1 MYEIIRKNQRKS
13 WIIFFFMGL
22 LLISLGGALGHFVYP
37 DDVNYQGVITGIF
50 IAMII
55 WAVQTFVAFLGGD
68 KIILNMSNARKIN
81 ADDDKELYNIVE
93 ELSIASGLP
102 MPQVYLIQTP
112 AMNAFATGTNPKKS
126 IVAITSGLREQLSR
140 NELQAVMA
148 HEMSHVYNR
157 DVRFMTFASIML
169 CTIVIISE
177 ILLRSLVLGGGSSKT
192 NSSNTS
198 NSKSGGGGGGGGG
211 GRGQIIMLIV
221 VIALA
226 ILAPILARLY
236 YFSLSRKREYL
247 ADATA
252 VSFTRDPESLANALE
267 KISGDAHVFDP
278 GKMAAAMC
286 ISKPKLK
293 KDKENLSSTHPP
305 ISKRI
310 DILRAM
316 SAGTDYETYRKVYAS
331 IIGKNDLPDN
341 KKSA

>member
-1 MYEIIRKNQRKS
+1 MYELIRSNQRKS

-22 LLISLGGALGHFVYP
+22 LLILLGGALGYFIYP
-37 DDVNYQGVITGIF
+37 DEVNYQGVIIGVF
-50 IAMII
+50 IAIII
-55 WAVQTFVAFLGGD
+55 WVIQTFVAFFGGD
-68 KIILNMSNARKIN
+68 KIILNMSNAHKIN

-126 IVAITSGLREQLSR
+126 IVAVTSGLREQLSR

-148 HEMSHVYNR
+148 HEMSHVHNR
-157 DVRFMTFASIML
+157 DVRFMTFASVML

-177 ILLRSLVLGGGSSKT
+177 ILLRSLVLGGG
-192 NSSNTS
+192 NSSS
-198 NSKSGGGGGGGGG
+198 NKSNNKIGGGGGGK
-211 GRGQIIMLIV
+211 GQIIILIA

-267 KISGDAHVFDP
+267 KISGDTNSFDP

-331 IIGKNDLPDN
+331 VIGKNDLPDN
-341 KKSA
+341 KKNAS